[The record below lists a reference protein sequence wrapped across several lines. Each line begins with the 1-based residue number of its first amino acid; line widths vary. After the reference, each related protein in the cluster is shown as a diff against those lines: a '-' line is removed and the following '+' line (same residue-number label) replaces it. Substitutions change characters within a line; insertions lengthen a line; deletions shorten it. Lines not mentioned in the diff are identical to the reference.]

1 MWRKEVSGLAKYIFK
16 RILLLIPTVFVV
28 CVLTF
33 AMMRMLPGSALDFM
47 VKRLTAAGQLVDV
60 DMLRARLGLDQPAL
74 TQFFLWIGGVFR
86 GDLGESL
93 FQYES
98 VGSIIARQ
106 LPVTIQLGVME
117 LIWTIIFSVPLGVW
131 CAARQDG
138 IADYSFRIF
147 AITFMAVP
155 TFLVASVIL
164 VYPAVWWG
172 YAPNIKYSGLF
183 QDFSANM
190 KMFLVPS
197 LIGALAQTGMQLR
210 MVRTCCLETLRTDY
224 VRTAWAK
231 GCGEKRVLLRHVFRN
246 SMIPVITVIGGAV
259 AGIFGGNVILENLF
273 NIPGIGHQLVTALDQ
288 RDYPVIQGCVLVMAV
303 LVMLINLI
311 VDICYKWLDPR
322 VEID

>member
-1 MWRKEVSGLAKYIFK
+1 MGKYILK
-16 RILLLIPTVFVV
+16 RVLLLIPTVLVV

-33 AMMRMLPGSALDFM
+33 AMMRMLPGTALDYM
-47 VKRLTAAGQLVDV
+47 VKRLTAAGQMVDV
-60 DMLRARLGLDQPAL
+60 DSLRAQLGLDQPAV
-74 TQFFLWIGGVFR
+74 TQFFVWFGGVLR

-98 VGSIIARQ
+98 VGSIISRQ

-117 LIWTIIFSVPLGVW
+117 LFWTILFSVPLGVW

-138 IADYSFRIF
+138 IADYSFRVV
-147 AITFMAVP
+147 AIVCMAVP

-172 YAPNIKYSGLF
+172 YAPNIQYVSIFK
-183 QDFSANM
+183 DFTANM
-190 KMFLVPS
+190 RMFLVPS
-197 LIGALAQTGMQLR
+197 LIGALAQIGMQLR
-210 MVRTCCLETLRTDY
+210 MVRTCCLETMRTDF

-246 SMIPVITVIGGAV
+246 SMIPVITVIGGSV
-259 AGIFGGNVILENLF
+259 AAIFGGNVILENLF

-288 RDYPVIQGCVLVMAV
+288 RDYTVIQGCVLVMAI
-303 LVMLINLI
+303 LVMLVNLI

>member
-1 MWRKEVSGLAKYIFK
+1 MGKYILK
-16 RILLLIPTVFVV
+16 RVLLLIPTVLVV

-33 AMMRMLPGSALDFM
+33 AMMRMLPGSALDLM
-47 VKRLTAAGQLVDV
+47 VKRLMAAGQVVDV
-60 DMLRARLGLDQPAL
+60 ESLRVRLGLDKPAI
-74 TQFFLWIGGVFR
+74 TQFFVWIGGVLR
-86 GDLGESL
+86 GDLGNSL

-98 VGSIIARQ
+98 VSSIISRQ

-117 LIWTIIFSVPLGVW
+117 LFWTILFSVPLGVW

-138 IADYSFRIF
+138 FADYSFRVV
-147 AITFMAVP
+147 AIVCMAVP
-155 TFLVASVIL
+155 TFLVASIVL

-172 YAPNIKYSGLF
+172 YAPNIQYVSIFK
-183 QDFSANM
+183 DFTANM
-190 KMFLVPS
+190 RMFLVPS

-210 MVRTCCLETLRTDY
+210 MVRTCCLETMRTDF

-246 SMIPVITVIGGAV
+246 SMIPVITVIGGSV
-259 AGIFGGNVILENLF
+259 AAIFGGNVILENLF
-273 NIPGIGHQLVTALDQ
+273 NIPGIGQQLVTALNQ
-288 RDYPVIQGCVLVMAV
+288 RDYTVIQGCVLVMSV
-303 LVMLINLI
+303 LVMLVNLI

>member
-1 MWRKEVSGLAKYIFK
+1 MPGLAKYILK
-16 RILLLIPTVFVV
+16 RILLLIPTVLVV
-28 CVLTF
+28 CILTF

-47 VKRLTAAGQLVDV
+47 VKRLTAAGQMVDIE
-60 DMLRARLGLDQPAL
+60 MLRARLGLDQPAL
-74 TQFFLWIGGVFR
+74 TQFFVWFGGVLR
-86 GDLGESL
+86 GDLGDSL
-93 FQYES
+93 FQYEA

-117 LIWTIIFSVPLGVW
+117 LFWTILFSVPLGLW

-138 IADYSFRIF
+138 IPDYSFRIF
-147 AITFMAVP
+147 AVIFMAVP
-155 TFLVASVIL
+155 TFLVASVVL

-172 YAPNIKYSGLF
+172 YAPNIQYVSIF
-183 QDFSANM
+183 EDFGANM
-190 KMFLVPS
+190 RMFLVPS
-197 LIGALAQTGMQLR
+197 LIGALAQTGLQLR
-210 MVRTCCLETLRTDY
+210 MVRTCCLETMRADF
-224 VRTAWAK
+224 VRTAWSK

-288 RDYPVIQGCVLVMAV
+288 RDYPVIQGCVLVMAI
-303 LVMLINLI
+303 LVMLVNLI